1 MLVEYKDVTSV
12 KKFVG
17 VEVPA
22 DAVDHEFKH
31 VLDEFS
37 RHAKI
42 PGFRAG
48 KVPRAVVRS
57 KFEDDIKR
65 EVLDRLLPRF
75 LRDAILEKG
84 LEAVGTPELKQ
95 IADLVEGSPLRFDA
109 ELEVRPEVALA
120 DYRGLPFTAKA
131 AEVSAD
137 DVAKT
142 IDRFR
147 EQSGTFRGIS
157 DRAAA
162 EGDYVVVDLV
172 STAEGMERKTTEG
185 YYVHL
190 GPDTV
195 LPELREALIGRSA
208 GDNVS
213 FDKSWDDD
221 APNEDVRGKTVRYD
235 VTVKEL
241 QVREL
246 PELNDEFARGTG
258 FAESVDD
265 LRKKIED
272 DMRRHKEQE
281 AANDKRKQLGDALV
295 SAHSF
300 DVPEALVDDETVK
313 ALRNYARFL
322 SSQGVDVEK
331 APIDWE
337 NLRGEFRPDAV
348 KRVQLSAILDAIAKK
363 EGLSASDADVDEEI
377 RRGVSNASEFS
388 SLKRRLQHDGTY
400 EEIRRHVAEEKA
412 FQLVIGEAKAS

>member
-1 MLVEYKDVTSV
+1 MLIEYKDVTSV

-17 VEVPA
+17 VEIPA
-22 DAVDHEFKH
+22 GAVDHEFKH

-37 RHAKI
+37 RQARI

-48 KVPRAVVRS
+48 KVPRAVVRT
-57 KFEDDIKR
+57 KFDDDIKR

-75 LRDAILEKG
+75 LRDAIVEKG

-95 IADLVEGSPLRFDA
+95 VADLVEGSPLRFDA
-109 ELEVRPEVALA
+109 ELEVRPAVALST
-120 DYRGLPFTAKA
+120 YRGLEVAVKPFD
-131 AEVSAD
+131 VFAD
-137 DVAKT
+137 EVAKT
-142 IDRFR
+142 IERFR
-147 EQSGTFRGIS
+147 EQSGTFRGVS
-157 DRAAA
+157 DRAAV

-195 LPELREALIGRSA
+195 LPELREALTGRSP

-213 FDKSWDDD
+213 FEKTWDDE

-235 VTVKEL
+235 VTVKEIQL
-241 QVREL
+241 REL

-258 FAESVDD
+258 FAESLDD
-265 LRKKIED
+265 LRTKVED

-281 AANDKRKQLGDALV
+281 STNDKRKQLGDALV
-295 SAHSF
+295 AAHSF
-300 DVPEALVDDETVK
+300 DVPDALVDDETVK

-337 NLRGEFRPDAV
+337 NLRAEFRPDAV
-348 KRVQLSAILDAIAKK
+348 KRVQLSAILDAIAKQ
-363 EGLSASDADVDEEI
+363 EGLAASDADVDDEI
-377 RRGVSNASEFS
+377 RKGVSNASEFS

-412 FQLVIGEAKAS
+412 FQLVIAEAKAS

>member
-1 MLVEYKDVTSV
+1 MLIEYKDVTSV
-12 KKFVG
+12 KKFVA
-17 VEVPA
+17 VEVPS
-22 DAVDHEFKH
+22 DAIDHELGH

-48 KVPRAVVRS
+48 KVPRAVVKS

-65 EVLDRLLPRF
+65 EVLDRILPRF
-75 LRDAILEKG
+75 LHEAIVEKKLEV
-84 LEAVGTPELKQ
+84 VGTPELKK
-95 IADLVEGSPLRFDA
+95 IDDLSEGSPLRFEA

-120 DYRGLPFTAKA
+120 EYRGLAVTEKPVD
-131 AEVSAD
+131 VSAD
-137 DVAKT
+137 EVTKT
-142 IDRFR
+142 IERFR
-147 EQSGTFRGIS
+147 EQSGTFRGVA
-157 DRAAA
+157 DRAAI

-172 STAEGMERKTTEG
+172 STAEGMERKSTEG

-195 LPELREALIGRSA
+195 LPELREALLGRSP
-208 GDNVS
+208 GDNVA

-221 APNEDVRGKTVRYD
+221 APNEDVRGKTVHYD

-246 PELNDEFARGTG
+246 PELNDDFARGTG
-258 FAESVDD
+258 LAESLDE

-272 DMRRHKEQE
+272 DMRNHKAQE
-281 AANDKRKQLGDALV
+281 SMNDKRKQLGDALV
-295 SAHSF
+295 AAHSF

-337 NLRGEFRPDAV
+337 NLKVEFRPDAV
-348 KRVQLSAILDAIAKK
+348 KRVQLSAVLDAIAKK

-377 RRGVSNASEFS
+377 HRGVSNASEFS
-388 SLKRRLQHDGTY
+388 ALKRRLQHDGTY

-412 FQLVIGEAKAS
+412 FQLVIAEAKAS